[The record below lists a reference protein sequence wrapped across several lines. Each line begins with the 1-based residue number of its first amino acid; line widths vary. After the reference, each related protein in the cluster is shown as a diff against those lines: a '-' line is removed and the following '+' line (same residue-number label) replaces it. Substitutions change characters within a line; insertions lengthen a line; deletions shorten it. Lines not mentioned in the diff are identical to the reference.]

1 MSPGKRAA
9 GASNKLRLRVEKHH
23 FTIERA
29 ACTHCMSSASVR
41 PHDLWSGGASIFER
55 QVTDGACGIVEA
67 ETITAD
73 VSTRCGL
80 MNLEGRIKYLL
91 APNVKEQVVEIVV
104 AIRPGSA
111 VVIEDAVNC

>member
-1 MSPGKRAA
+1 VQPLHV
-9 GASNKLRLRVEKHH
+9 LRKG
-23 FTIERA
+23 
-29 ACTHCMSSASVR
+29 SSARPLVWWSV
-41 PHDLWSGGASIFER
+41 HSER

-80 MNLEGRIKYLL
+80 INLEGRIKDLL

-111 VVIEDAVNC
+111 VVIEDAVNR